1 MSLAVAGVFSLAA
14 PLERFKRIAFATVFK
29 EP

>member
-1 MSLAVAGVFSLAA
+1 MKVERGPE

-29 EP
+29 ETYR